1 MAERDPARGVALA
14 ALRAVRERGAYAN
27 LILPALLAERGIA
40 GRDAALATELTY
52 GTARTAGVLDEIL
65 AACATRPIDPE
76 VGDVLRLGAY
86 QILRTRIPR
95 YAAVATTVTLAR
107 SDGRPQVA
115 GFVNAVLRRVTDLDW
130 SGWTDRLGAGRSEL
144 ARLALRYAHPEWIA
158 AGFRDALGDDLV
170 ETEAALTADDE
181 RPATHLVARP
191 GRIDRA
197 ELAELTGGRPGPY
210 SPYAVRLDGGDPGR
224 FAPVRDGR
232 AAVQDE
238 GSQLCGL
245 AVATAPL
252 DGRDERWLDMCAG
265 PGGKAALLAALGASR
280 GARLTAVEQR
290 PHRAEL
296 VRTATAAW
304 DVDVLVADA
313 AELPRPGD
321 GFDRILLDVPCTGL
335 GALRRRPEARWR
347 RTEADLTELTALQAR
362 LLAAAVRLVRP
373 GGLIG
378 YVTCS
383 PHRAETAAIIAGQPM
398 QDARPA
404 FPAVPALGPGPTV
417 QLWPHRHGT
426 DAMFCALI
434 RPGV

>member
-1 MAERDPARGVALA
+1 LAERDPAREVALA

-27 LILPALLAERGIA
+27 LALPALLAERGIT

-52 GTARTAGVLDEIL
+52 GTARTTGVLDEIL

-86 QILRTRIPR
+86 QVLRTRIPR

-115 GFVNAVLRRVTDLDW
+115 GFVNAVLRRVAELDW
-130 SGWTDRLGAGRSEL
+130 SGWTDRLSEGRSEL

-158 AGFRDALGDDLV
+158 AAFRDALGGNLA
-170 ETEAALTADDE
+170 ETEAALAADDE

-191 GRIDRA
+191 GRIGRA

-210 SPYAVRLDGGDPGR
+210 SPYAVRLDGGDPGN

-238 GSQLCGL
+238 GSQLCAIAL
-245 AVATAPL
+245 ATAPL

-265 PGGKAALLAALGASR
+265 PGGKAALLAALAAPR
-280 GARLTAVEQR
+280 GARLTAAELR

-296 VRTATAAW
+296 VRVATAAW
-304 DVDVLVADA
+304 DVDIVVGDA
-313 AELPRPGD
+313 AELARPD
-321 GFDRILLDVPCTGL
+321 GGVDRILLDAPCTGL

-347 RTEADLTELTALQAR
+347 RTDADLPELTALQAR
-362 LLAAAVRLVRP
+362 MLTAAVRLVRP

-383 PHRAETAAIIAGQPM
+383 PHLAETAAIVAGEPLR
-398 QDARPA
+398 DARPA
-404 FPAVPALGPGPTV
+404 FPAVPALGAGPTV
-417 QLWPHRHGT
+417 QLWPQRHGT
-426 DAMFCALI
+426 DAMFCAFI
-434 RPGV
+434 QPGA